1 MPINFLTVVLVLIPA
16 ALFYLLLGVA
26 IYKVSNKGKQS
37 EEWHEDDG
45 K

>member
-1 MPINFLTVVLVLIPA
+1 MMRDVLMFVFVGVPA
-16 ALFYLLLGVA
+16 VLFYFLLGVA
-26 IYKVSNKGKQS
+26 IYKVSTKDKQS